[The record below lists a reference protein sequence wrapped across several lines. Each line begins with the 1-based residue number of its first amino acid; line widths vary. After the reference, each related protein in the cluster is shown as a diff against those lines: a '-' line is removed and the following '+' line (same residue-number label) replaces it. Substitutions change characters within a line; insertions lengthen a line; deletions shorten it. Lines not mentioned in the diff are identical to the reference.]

1 MCVAFANLSTLCVC
15 ECVCAHVVKCKKGD
29 KLHSRKKKCVPAF
42 EACAAAAAKETCCG
56 KVKCKYTH
64 SHTHRD
70 VCVSKEKKQKWKGEK
85 RITKK
90 AVLFPLRLGK
100 EKAY

>member
-1 MCVAFANLSTLCVC
+1 MQ
-15 ECVCAHVVKCKKGD
+15 KGE

-42 EACAAAAAKETCCG
+42 EACAAAAKETCCG

-64 SHTHRD
+64 SHTHSCMCKQR
-70 VCVSKEKKQKWKGEK
+70 KEAKVEEEK
-85 RITKK
+85 EITEK